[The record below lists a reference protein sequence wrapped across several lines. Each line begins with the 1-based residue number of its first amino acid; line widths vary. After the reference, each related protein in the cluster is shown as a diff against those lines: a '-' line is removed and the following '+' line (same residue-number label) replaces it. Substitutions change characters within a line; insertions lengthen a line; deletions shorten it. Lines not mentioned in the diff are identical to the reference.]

1 MKSEKAR
8 QELED
13 GSWKVEVGYE
23 GEDVDLPYH
32 AVRVDVAQYA
42 VELAE
47 QEAEERMREKAK
59 RAFECVWNAT
69 PKQVAE
75 ECGISIQEIN
85 NEAAAMKYCPST
97 FVPPEVLRAKSRSK
111 NTGRQ
116 RTTLSCVRQYFWLY
130 ISLSTRNDLAMI

>member
-13 GSWKVEVGYE
+13 GSWKVEVGY
-23 GEDVDLPYH
+23 
-32 AVRVDVAQYA
+32 
-42 VELAE
+42 ELAE

-85 NEAAAMKYCPST
+85 NEAAAMKYCHQLFIQKLT
-97 FVPPEVLRAKSRSK
+97 Q
-111 NTGRQ
+111 NG
-116 RTTLSCVRQYFWLY
+116 
-130 ISLSTRNDLAMI
+130 ND

>member
-13 GSWKVEVGYE
+13 GSWKVEV
-23 GEDVDLPYH
+23 DC
-32 AVRVDVAQYA
+32 VAQYA

-85 NEAAAMKYCPST
+85 NEAAAMKYCHQLFIQKLT
-97 FVPPEVLRAKSRSK
+97 Q
-111 NTGRQ
+111 NG
-116 RTTLSCVRQYFWLY
+116 
-130 ISLSTRNDLAMI
+130 ND

>member
-1 MKSEKAR
+1 MKSEKAKEFIDGYINNLTA
-8 QELED
+8 ELAD
-13 GSWKVEVGYE
+13 
-23 GEDVDLPYH
+23 H
-32 AVRVDVAQYA
+32 AKWQIRTAMTHT

-85 NEAAAMKYCPST
+85 NEAAAMKYCHQLFIQKLT
-97 FVPPEVLRAKSRSK
+97 Q
-111 NTGRQ
+111 NG
-116 RTTLSCVRQYFWLY
+116 
-130 ISLSTRNDLAMI
+130 ND

>member
-1 MKSEKAR
+1 MKSEKAKEYLFENTTTENEF
-8 QELED
+8 QTMNALIPIHD
-13 GSWKVEVGYE
+13 CVK
-23 GEDVDLPYH
+23 
-32 AVRVDVAQYA
+32 A

-85 NEAAAMKYCPST
+85 NEAAAMKYCHQLFIQKLT
-97 FVPPEVLRAKSRSK
+97 Q
-111 NTGRQ
+111 NG
-116 RTTLSCVRQYFWLY
+116 
-130 ISLSTRNDLAMI
+130 ND

>member
-23 GEDVDLPYH
+23 GEDVDSPYH

-75 ECGISIQEIN
+75 ECGADGIGKYYYQDFVHVDVRGY
-85 NEAAAMKYCPST
+85 EARWSDM
-97 FVPPEVLRAKSRSK
+97 
-111 NTGRQ
+111 
-116 RTTLSCVRQYFWLY
+116 
-130 ISLSTRNDLAMI
+130 D

>member
-47 QEAEERMREKAK
+47 QEAEERMRQKAIK
-59 RAFECVWNAT
+59 AFECILYMST
-69 PKQVAE
+69 KQLAE
-75 ECGISIQEIN
+75 ECGVSIDRVCEDAGIDYCRQLFIKKL
-85 NEAAAMKYCPST
+85 NEN
-97 FVPPEVLRAKSRSK
+97 E
-111 NTGRQ
+111 
-116 RTTLSCVRQYFWLY
+116 
-130 ISLSTRNDLAMI
+130 NDD

>member
-47 QEAEERMREKAK
+47 QEAEERMREKAIS
-59 RAFECVWNAT
+59 AFDDMWFENVEDGEFEPNH
-69 PKQVAE
+69 
-75 ECGISIQEIN
+75 
-85 NEAAAMKYCPST
+85 KYC
-97 FVPPEVLRAKSRSK
+97 RRSFIQK
-111 NTGRQ
+111 LTENE
-116 RTTLSCVRQYFWLY
+116 
-130 ISLSTRNDLAMI
+130 NDD